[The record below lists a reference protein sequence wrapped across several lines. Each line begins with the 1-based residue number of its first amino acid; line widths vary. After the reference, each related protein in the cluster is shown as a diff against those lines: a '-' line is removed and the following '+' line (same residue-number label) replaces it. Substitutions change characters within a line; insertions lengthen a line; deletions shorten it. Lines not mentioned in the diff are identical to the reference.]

1 MDCAAGSSGS
11 QWAGVVV
18 GSGGLTKTGP
28 GTLTL
33 TGASAYSGAT
43 AIEDGTLAV
52 AGGDDR
58 LPSGTTVILGDE
70 QGDSGILQL
79 GNAATASNQSLAG
92 LFVTG
97 DGSSNR
103 VVGGGTAIVTPA

>member
-18 GSGGLTKTGP
+18 GSGGLTQTGP

-33 TGASAYSGAT
+33 TGASTYSGAT

-92 LFVTG
+92 FVTR

-103 VVGGGTAIVTPA
+103 VVGGELPSSRWR